1 MSMAGNRQQRQWI
14 VMAAKELGLM
24 PTTEGGIEHSL
35 PIDPIFEDVVKLFVS
50 SGTTLGRKPE
60 AVVDPVR
67 RHVQA

>member
-1 MSMAGNRQQRQWI
+1 
-14 VMAAKELGLM
+14 M